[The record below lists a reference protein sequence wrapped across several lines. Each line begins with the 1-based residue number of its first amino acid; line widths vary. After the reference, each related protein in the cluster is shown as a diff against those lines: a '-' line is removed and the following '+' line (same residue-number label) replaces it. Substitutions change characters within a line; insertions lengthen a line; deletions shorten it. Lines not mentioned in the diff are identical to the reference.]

1 MDNPIYP
8 KKGMKYMKKRKKLF
22 PFLITVLLLVI
33 ALTGC
38 SKKDN
43 AETTRAKFDSFT
55 NDVFKAEVTQD
66 TLTLNFSVANPQN
79 YGIDSY
85 PVTFGRYSVSEMK
98 KSLITAENYL
108 AALKKFEYSNLN
120 TSQKL
125 TYDILSSYWKLELTG
140 GSYLLYNEVLGPTT
154 GLQAQLPVLLAEYN
168 FYTKDDI
175 DIYLKLLPQIT
186 EYFEEICVFE
196 QQKSKAGLFMSD
208 TVADSILK
216 QCRSFIDDP
225 ENNYLID
232 VFNDKIESY
241 EGLTK
246 KEIKSYKAANKE
258 AVLKSVVP
266 AYQLLIDTL
275 EGLKGTGVN
284 EGGLANLPKGKE
296 YYRYLLAS
304 GTGTSRSPEELIKI
318 LDDSITSNLSAL
330 NALVDKDPKL
340 YEEASTVSYPL
351 SEPKEILEYLRSAI
365 EKDFPVAPDVN
376 FTVKYVHKSL
386 EDYLS
391 PAMYLVPAIDNF
403 NNNVIYINSNPAY
416 DHQQIFST
424 LAHEGY
430 PGHLYQSVYFRNTN
444 PLPLRSLLNFSGY
457 AEGWATYVEFYSYH
471 MAGFA
476 EAASSFLD
484 HSMAANMALYCRL
497 DLGVNYEGWT
507 VAQTASYLKQF
518 GITDKSTAQVLFTT
532 MVEEPALYPQ
542 YGVGYLEFMELRN
555 IAEESLGSKFNI
567 KDFHKFVLD
576 IGPAQFK
583 IINKYLDSWLK
594 AQN

>member
-1 MDNPIYP
+1 
-8 KKGMKYMKKRKKLF
+8 MKYMKKSKKLF
-22 PFLITVLLLVI
+22 PFLITVLLLVF

-85 PVTFGRYSVSEMK
+85 PVTFGRYSISEMK

-108 AALKKFEYSNLN
+108 AALKKYEYSSLN

-125 TYDILSSYWKLELTG
+125 TYDILYDYWKLELTS
-140 GSYLLYNEVLGPTT
+140 GSYLLYNEILGPTT

-175 DIYLKLLPQIT
+175 DIYLKLLPQVT
-186 EYFEEICVFE
+186 EYFEEICLFE

-216 QCRSFIDDP
+216 QCNSFIEEP

-246 KEIKSYKAANKE
+246 EEIKSYKAANKD
-258 AVLKSVVP
+258 AVLNSVVP
-266 AYQLLIDTL
+266 AYQLLINTL
-275 EGLKGTGVN
+275 ESLKGTGVN

-304 GTGTSRSPEELIKI
+304 GTGTSHSPEELIKL

-365 EKDFPVAPDVN
+365 ENDFPEAPDVN

-386 EDYLS
+386 EDFLS

-403 NNNVIYINSNPAY
+403 NNNVIYINNSPAY

-444 PLPLRSLLNFSGY
+444 PLPLRSLLNFGGY
-457 AEGWATYVEFYSYH
+457 AEGWATYVEYYSYH

-555 IAEESLGSKFNI
+555 LAEESLGNNFNI

-583 IINKYLDSWLK
+583 IINKYLNSWIK